1 VFAAL
6 LAAMSSGGGGG
17 VRVRELDL
25 SWTAVTDAS
34 LVLLAAAAEGSLE
47 KLKLCGCRHLGRR
60 SITSGGVGALA
71 ACTKLQVLKLFDCP
85 LVDDACIQALAQGC
99 RKMRELS
106 VPACYSLTPHA
117 VLPVA
122 QAHEKARGGSSWRDS
137 LTRLDLS
144 RLPLISEVRAA
155 LFFLFI
161 DADAP
166 RLISLAPHL

>member
-1 VFAAL
+1 MFAAL
-6 LAAMSSGGGGG
+6 LAAMTSGGGGG

-34 LVLLAAAAEGSLE
+34 LVLLAAAAKGSLE

-60 SITSGGVGALA
+60 SITSGGVSALA
-71 ACTKLQVLKLFDCP
+71 ACTKLQVLRLFDCP

-122 QAHEKARGGSSWRDS
+122 QDEKGRGGSSWRDS

-155 LFFLFI
+155 LFFFKRDSLT
-161 DADAP
+161 
-166 RLISLAPHL
+166 RLD